1 MSRKVDGYIPNT
13 KDLTEMAKAAIKKG
27 VNDGLFGTD
36 VQEPLAT
43 REKAGCEKVIKGKN
57 NAYIVLGR
65 DRPTSIVSGGG
76 GAGYTQCGMIDMVV
90 GLNALV
96 NTKRIKK
103 AAAGAAAG
111 GAAGKDQIV
120 SPSFA
125 SDAARIYMSQ
135 RCMGKGGI
143 DAYLGLTRTR
153 GPSAENK
160 SGIGIKAD
168 HVRIVGRESVRI
180 YAARGQNFKGF
191 GIGGEPTTLG
201 TPISKNTIE
210 LIAGREEDLQPAVLG
225 NNLKEYLEERDF
237 AMTEVIRTVINMI
250 INLIDLNITA
260 FMMNPNL
267 MSHLGQN
274 INDLFTMVIVS
285 LNAEIDKIN
294 SLGKLIIEGGNPLLS
309 NTVFIT

>member
-1 MSRKVDGYIPNT
+1 
-13 KDLTEMAKAAIKKG
+13 MAKAAIKKG

-36 VQEPLAT
+36 VQECLAT

-57 NAYIVLGR
+57 DAYIVLGR

-90 GLNALV
+90 GLGALV

-103 AAAGAAAG
+103 GDDPK
-111 GAAGKDQIV
+111 GKDQVV

-237 AMTEVIRTVINMI
+237 AMTEVIRTVINVI
-250 INLIDLNITA
+250 INLIELNITA

-267 MSHLGQN
+267 LGNLVQN
-274 INDLFTMVIVS
+274 INDLFSMVIVA
-285 LNAEIDKIN
+285 LNAEVDKIN

>member
-1 MSRKVDGYIPNT
+1 
-13 KDLTEMAKAAIKKG
+13 
-27 VNDGLFGTD
+27 
-36 VQEPLAT
+36 
-43 REKAGCEKVIKGKN
+43 
-57 NAYIVLGR
+57 
-65 DRPTSIVSGGG
+65 
-76 GAGYTQCGMIDMVV
+76 MIDMVV
-90 GLNALV
+90 GLGALV

-103 AAAGAAAG
+103 GDDPK
-111 GAAGKDQIV
+111 GKDQVV

-237 AMTEVIRTVINMI
+237 AMTEVIRTVINVI
-250 INLIDLNITA
+250 INLIELNITA

-267 MSHLGQN
+267 LGNLVQN
-274 INDLFTMVIVS
+274 INDLFSMVIVA
-285 LNAEIDKIN
+285 LNAEVDKIN